1 MANKTEDSP
10 YVTPVTATKP
20 PLIRTI
26 GFLLLAF
33 ILGASTL
40 AGLVY
45 GGVLPAPNSN
55 NGAPTSQ
62 ATLQKV
68 TRTFTGNDADT
79 DKREAVAKL
88 TEIHKAIAQTADPNS
103 IAAEVAEGNYDRVP
117 EILKNS
123 VVSGSEETR
132 RATMVAIIYLSAGIG
147 NSVGGADNI
156 KPISDQ
162 AVINS
167 TEAVTERGIVHI
179 PQSIYTKTNHDVTVT
194 MAYDDE
200 AKTWKIDGYP
210 LVTQVLMLAQI
221 NQALNAT
228 ATPTASASPAQ

>member
-1 MANKTEDSP
+1 MQD
-10 YVTPVTATKP
+10 
-20 PLIRTI
+20 L
-26 GFLLLAF
+26 
-33 ILGASTL
+33 
-40 AGLVY
+40 
-45 GGVLPAPNSN
+45 
-55 NGAPTSQ
+55 
-62 ATLQKV
+62 
-68 TRTFTGNDADT
+68 
-79 DKREAVAKL
+79 
-88 TEIHKAIAQTADPNS
+88 
-103 IAAEVAEGNYDRVP
+103 
-117 EILKNS
+117 
-123 VVSGSEETR
+123 
-132 RATMVAIIYLSAGIG
+132 G